1 MYNAATVWLFFV
13 VGVWGVSICSFFG
26 VENSTFANNSFISFD
41 YAFDKTTAII
51 YLNYFLLE
59 TRELVNRVFC

>member
-1 MYNAATVWLFFV
+1 MLQLFGCFCW
-13 VGVWGVSICSFFG
+13 WGGEDSICSFLC
-26 VENSTFANNSFISFD
+26 ENSHAISNIYIPLLSFD

-59 TRELVNRVFC
+59 TRELVNRVFY